1 MSETRDV
8 GGEARDVVDPCQRAV
23 LPILLGGDDGPSSLD
38 LRRGPVS
45 EANTAADASVEAC

>member
-1 MSETRDV
+1 MSETHDV
-8 GGEARDVVDPCQRAV
+8 GGEARDVVDPCERAV
-23 LPILLGGDDGPSSLD
+23 LPILVGGDDGPSSLD